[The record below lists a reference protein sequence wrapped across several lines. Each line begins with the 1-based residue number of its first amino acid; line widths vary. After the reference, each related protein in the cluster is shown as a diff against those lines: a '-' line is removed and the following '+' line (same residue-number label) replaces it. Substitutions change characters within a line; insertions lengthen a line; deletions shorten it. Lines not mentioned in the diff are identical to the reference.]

1 MLLAFNSLVLVM
13 ISRSLGPEF
22 GGSIGLMF
30 YLAKVCAC
38 GVYVLGLVEAIL
50 DVFGKDP
57 GEWCIEKTK
66 LSLKQLH
73 AYGWCFTLKRLFSC
87 LSRLCCVTWAACVAT
102 GLLVH
107 RVVLL
112 FSAGAMSG
120 GVFGWCSY
128 LRQSLFIILLVVTV
142 SLISVII
149 SPLILS
155 PQHFNITHTYSN
167 NQTVTVNPSYTGF
180 NGTTLQNNLRRE

>member
-57 GEWCIEKTK
+57 SEWCIEKTK

-73 AYGWCFTLKRLFSC
+73 AYGWCFTLKHLFSC

-112 FSAGAMSG
+112 FSAVAMSG

-128 LRQSLFIILLVVTV
+128 LRQSLFYHSAGGDGVTD
-142 SLISVII
+142 LCHHQ
-149 SPLILS
+149 PLDTQS
-155 PQHFNITHTYSN
+155 
-167 NQTVTVNPSYTGF
+167 
-180 NGTTLQNNLRRE
+180 TTLQHHTHIRQQPDRHCQPQLHRLQRHYVTKQPQT